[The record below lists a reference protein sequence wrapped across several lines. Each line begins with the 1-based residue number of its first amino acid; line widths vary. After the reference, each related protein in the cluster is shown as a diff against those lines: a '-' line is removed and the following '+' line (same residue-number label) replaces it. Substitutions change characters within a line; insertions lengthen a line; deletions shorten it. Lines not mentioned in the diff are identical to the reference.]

1 MSKVCVLGA
10 GSWGTALASVLDENG
25 HEVLIWARR
34 QDQVDEINNKNTNE
48 KYLPGVKLSKTLR
61 ASSNIDQVVDGAEFI
76 VLGVPSQQIR
86 SVCSDIADKIGPD
99 QVLVN
104 VAKGIEK
111 NTSKRLSQVCSEVLP
126 QNPYCMLSGPS
137 HAEEVSR
144 KMPTTLVA
152 ASENLDISQGVQ
164 DLFMNEYLRVYTT
177 LQYQISN
184 MILKK
189 LRLFLMKQDLRIQ
202 METV

>member
-86 SVCSDIADKIGPD
+86 SVCRDRARPGIGKCS
-99 QVLVN
+99 
-104 VAKGIEK
+104 KGYRKKYQQEAV
-111 NTSKRLSQVCSEVLP
+111 TG
-126 QNPYCMLSGPS
+126 ML
-137 HAEEVSR
+137 
-144 KMPTTLVA
+144 
-152 ASENLDISQGVQ
+152 
-164 DLFMNEYLRVYTT
+164 
-177 LQYQISN
+177 
-184 MILKK
+184 
-189 LRLFLMKQDLRIQ
+189 
-202 METV
+202 